1 MEESSMKSFLI
12 RKFLDKD
19 FNFFFGFFLG
29 TILLSAIAMV
39 AFSLI
44 GAFMMDVETFREQFN
59 NGYEIEVKS
68 AKYLSELKGKDVLLF
83 AEGGSGLTY
92 NVTLSCGEKEKEVGF
107 LNRGIVILN
116 APKAYGSICVGDV
129 LLDADTAEELGC
141 EIGDEI
147 TVGGRACRYVS
158 TMNYYSYLPSRSS
171 AFALYDQSVKPSSFS
186 AVFFR
191 MEDAL
196 AFSEKVDDPSEI
208 EDNSGVLS
216 YYKGMKFLRNVFIV
230 FACFMAFICV
240 LFYAVF
246 LSIYL
251 MRKSRF
257 SEITRAFGGS
267 KIDYSFSIASA
278 FSIVSLLG
286 TAFGLLL
293 AAGLRRIIN
302 YWAGEIIGMELNPVS
317 FVALFFGYLLGSFLA
332 IGALSFIISWRV
344 DRDGVVFC

>member
-1 MEESSMKSFLI
+1 MKSFLI

-44 GAFMMDVETFREQFN
+44 SAFMMDVDAFRRQFDE
-59 NGYEIEVKS
+59 GYTIEVKS
-68 AKYLSELKGKDVLLF
+68 AKYLSELKGKDVLLY

-92 NVTLSCGEKEKEVGF
+92 NVTISYGEKEKNVEY
-107 LNRGIVILN
+107 LKRGVVILN
-116 APKAYGSICVGDV
+116 APKEYNSMREGDV
-129 LLDADTAEELGC
+129 LLDLNIVEEFGC

-147 TVGGRACRYVS
+147 TVGSRACKYVD
-158 TMNYYSYLPSRSS
+158 TMAIINSYLSFRSGE
-171 AFALYDQSVKPSSFS
+171 FALYDQSVKLSSFS
-186 AVFFR
+186 AVFYH

-208 EDNSGVLS
+208 EDNRGVLS

-267 KIDYSFSIASA
+267 KIDYSVSIASA
-278 FSIVSLLG
+278 FSIVASFG

-293 AAGLRRIIN
+293 TAGLRRIIN
-302 YWAGEIIGMELNPVS
+302 YWASEIIGMELNPVS